1 MTADPRH
8 RIGITA
14 PDVDTAVRFLS
25 ALVGPGSVDPAT
37 ATIRFEPGIEVAL
50 HGSNDEPP
58 PRVVDIG
65 TNHLCLRVDDID
77 AAAAHLDRLPGVE
90 VLGDIITVPDGPIRG
105 NRWIYFRSP
114 WGTLFELQ
122 QWPEVPGY
130 FGDTAERLFHGQRPP
145 ADGVLPGLLGLDHS
159 GYSVADLDGA
169 IDYLVR
175 AHDGREVLRT
185 EIEAGR
191 EFMLAQFG
199 LDVAGTSRMAM
210 VAVGALN
217 LELFQ
222 HDVGVQQPP
231 RPLTR
236 HGGNYLALGAEG
248 PISPVDLGLLPR
260 AVVSE

>member
-1 MTADPRH
+1 MTANPLH

-14 PDVDTAVRFLS
+14 PDVDAAVRFLS

-37 ATIRFEPGIEVAL
+37 ATVRFEPGIEVAL
-50 HGSNDEPP
+50 HGSTAEPP

-65 TNHLCLRVDDID
+65 TNHLCLRVNEID
-77 AAAAHLDRLPGVE
+77 AAVAHLDRLPGVD
-90 VLGDIITVPDGPIRG
+90 VLGDIITIPEGPIRG

-122 QWPEVPGY
+122 QWPDVPGY
-130 FGDTAERLFHGQRPP
+130 FGDTEERLFHEQRPP

-169 IDYLVR
+169 IDYLTR
-175 AHDGREVLRT
+175 AHGGREVLRT

-199 LDVAGTSRMAM
+199 LDVEGTSQMAM
-210 VAVGALN
+210 VVVGALN

-222 HDVGVQQPP
+222 HRVGVQEPP

-248 PISPVDLGLLPR
+248 PVSPIDFGLHPR
-260 AVVSE
+260 AAVVE